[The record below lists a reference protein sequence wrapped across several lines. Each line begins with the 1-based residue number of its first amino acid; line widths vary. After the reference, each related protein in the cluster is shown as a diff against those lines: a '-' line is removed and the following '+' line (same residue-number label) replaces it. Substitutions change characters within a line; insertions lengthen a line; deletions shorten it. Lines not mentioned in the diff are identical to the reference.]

1 MFSPIFNCDVTFLSL
16 VWNLEEYVFTSVL
29 GHHRTILPILTH
41 PHYTNVCIKLLSI
54 FFFWHKIRQNLN
66 ASIQM
71 LSVCAANFKRTPIF
85 LTDVLVDG
93 SILPSWAVVSL
104 QSSRDSSSIW
114 DKTPFSAHSNYTPDT
129 KWRWQIFR
137 WWRRFHPTAVITWQL
152 KNTLIWLKDAES
164 NPNYQEMSWYRF
176 HENCTMLTHTGRK
189 FKASVTKCNQ
199 KDFSICFKWSILRRQ
214 KTQIVRPFLKLFQ

>member
-1 MFSPIFNCDVTFLSL
+1 MYALSYCL
-16 VWNLEEYVFTSVL
+16 
-29 GHHRTILPILTH
+29 
-41 PHYTNVCIKLLSI
+41 

-71 LSVCAANFKRTPIF
+71 LSVYAANFKRTPIF

-104 QSSRDSSSIW
+104 QSWQPRRNDVLNCSSIW
-114 DKTPFSAHSNYTPDT
+114 DKTPFSAHSIYTPET

-164 NPNYQEMSWYRF
+164 NPNCQEMSWYQF
-176 HENCTMLTHTGRK
+176 HENCTMLSHTGCRK
-189 FKASVTKCNQ
+189 
-199 KDFSICFKWSILRRQ
+199 
-214 KTQIVRPFLKLFQ
+214 LKQVSQNAIRTTFQYALNKVY